1 MGNRIKDHALLNFFT
16 FKPNVVRVKEKLM
29 VILWEKV
36 KADSLQWNYNY
47 IFSDSALLSSWDR
60 VAFVQNTFKPLLP
73 VGFPLSC
80 HQNNKIIISPP
91 ELLSGY

>member
-36 KADSLQWNYNY
+36 KADSSMEWNYNY
-47 IFSDSALLSSWDR
+47 IFTD
-60 VAFVQNTFKPLLP
+60 
-73 VGFPLSC
+73 PLS
-80 HQNNKIIISPP
+80 
-91 ELLSGY
+91 

>member
-47 IFSDSALLSSWDR
+47 IFTD
-60 VAFVQNTFKPLLP
+60 PLTD
-73 VGFPLSC
+73 
-80 HQNNKIIISPP
+80 
-91 ELLSGY
+91 

>member
-16 FKPNVVRVKEKLM
+16 LKPNVVRVKEKLM

-47 IFSDSALLSSWDR
+47 IFTD
-60 VAFVQNTFKPLLP
+60 
-73 VGFPLSC
+73 PLS
-80 HQNNKIIISPP
+80 
-91 ELLSGY
+91 